1 MAPWMLESGFLDVNG
16 SERTKGQTAGSY
28 SCVNGWELPNG
39 SGQLCHWS
47 MAWQT
52 ADIGRLNEQLG
63 VVGGRLGVVS
73 GRLGLDSCLYHMTGC
88 GWLGE
93 QCRSQDVN
101 VWLWTACSM
110 D

>member
-1 MAPWMLESGFLDVNG
+1 MNG
-16 SERTKGQTAGSY
+16 L
-28 SCVNGWELPNG
+28 ELPNG
-39 SGQLCHWS
+39 SRQLGHWS

-93 QCRSQDVN
+93 QCRS
-101 VWLWTACSM
+101 
-110 D
+110 